1 MRRQNENIN
10 RNKKSRKNRR
20 AKQSFEKYFDN
31 VEIEAN
37 FYILSEARI
46 TNLIYIK
53 SQQLILNKINI

>member
-1 MRRQNENIN
+1 MKRQNENIN

-46 TNLIYIK
+46 TNFIYIK